1 MSDGDSK
8 SGFELKVI
16 APEVDIDSFSES
28 GPDRE
33 YPIESSSTSVTL
45 TDKTFKIFS
54 SRVLLEIKSSNTGG
68 SLTLVTSTVT
78 LAVAEVPSTLT
89 E

>member
-16 APEVDIDSFSES
+16 APEVDIDNFSES

-33 YPIESSSTSVTL
+33 YPIESSSISVTL
-45 TDKTFKIFS
+45 TDKTFKVFS
-54 SRVLLEIKSSNTGG
+54 SRF
-68 SLTLVTSTVT
+68 
-78 LAVAEVPSTLT
+78 
-89 E
+89 